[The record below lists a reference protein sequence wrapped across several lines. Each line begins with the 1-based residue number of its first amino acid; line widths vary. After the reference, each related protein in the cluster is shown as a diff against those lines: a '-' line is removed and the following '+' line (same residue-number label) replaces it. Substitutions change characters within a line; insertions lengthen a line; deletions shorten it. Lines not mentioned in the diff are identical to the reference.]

1 MRLPTTGCPFVGAGI
16 IGPPPKPGSTNT
28 RIYAS
33 GPSAK
38 DFARLNDY
46 GLIVRVLDGP
56 LTAASALK
64 MSYAGITKGF
74 TALGAAMMLAATRG
88 GSAAALKA
96 ELADSR
102 PDLLRYL
109 SNQVP
114 SMYSKAYRWV
124 AELDEIA
131 SFVGDEHAEHEML
144 TAAARLYE
152 RLRRRFR
159 RGKERKLAHWT
170 DSSQIMTSET
180 PILVETRTGYRVITL
195 NRPDKLN
202 AFNEA
207 MHQAL
212 RKAIEDAEADEDCRA
227 LLITGAGRGFC
238 TGQDLSD
245 RLAKP
250 GETVV
255 LGGALEA
262 HYNPLVRKL
271 RALPFPVVAA
281 VNGVAAGAGCNIA
294 LACDIVIASLKAT
307 FIQSFARVGLV
318 PDSGGT
324 WFLPRLVGDA
334 RARGLALLAQDLT
347 AEKAASWGLIWRA
360 VEDEVLM
367 HEATRICEH
376 FALAPTQG
384 LALIK
389 RALNASATNT
399 LDAQL
404 DLERDFQRA
413 ASLTPDYAEGVRA
426 FMEKRKANFTGRKK

>member
-1 MRLPTTGCPFVGAGI
+1 MT
-16 IGPPPKPGSTNT
+16 
-28 RIYAS
+28 
-33 GPSAK
+33 
-38 DFARLNDY
+38 
-46 GLIVRVLDGP
+46 
-56 LTAASALK
+56 
-64 MSYAGITKGF
+64 
-74 TALGAAMMLAATRG
+74 
-88 GSAAALKA
+88 
-96 ELADSR
+96 
-102 PDLLRYL
+102 
-109 SNQVP
+109 
-114 SMYSKAYRWV
+114 
-124 AELDEIA
+124 
-131 SFVGDEHAEHEML
+131 
-144 TAAARLYE
+144 
-152 RLRRRFR
+152 
-159 RGKERKLAHWT
+159 T
-170 DSSQIMTSET
+170 DS
-180 PILVETRTGYRVITL
+180 PILVEQRTGYRVIIF

-207 MHQAL
+207 MHLAL
-212 RKAIEDAEADEDCRA
+212 GKAIDDAEADESCRA

-271 RALPFPVVAA
+271 RNLPFPVIAA

-294 LACDIVIASLKAT
+294 LACDIVIASLKAS

-334 RARGLALLAQDLT
+334 RARGLALLAQELP

-360 VEDEVLM
+360 VDDEVLM
-367 HEATRICEH
+367 HEAARICEH
-376 FALAPTQG
+376 FAMAPTQG

-389 RALNASATNT
+389 QALNASATNS

>member
-1 MRLPTTGCPFVGAGI
+1 MT
-16 IGPPPKPGSTNT
+16 
-28 RIYAS
+28 
-33 GPSAK
+33 
-38 DFARLNDY
+38 
-46 GLIVRVLDGP
+46 
-56 LTAASALK
+56 
-64 MSYAGITKGF
+64 
-74 TALGAAMMLAATRG
+74 
-88 GSAAALKA
+88 
-96 ELADSR
+96 
-102 PDLLRYL
+102 
-109 SNQVP
+109 
-114 SMYSKAYRWV
+114 
-124 AELDEIA
+124 
-131 SFVGDEHAEHEML
+131 
-144 TAAARLYE
+144 
-152 RLRRRFR
+152 
-159 RGKERKLAHWT
+159 T
-170 DSSQIMTSET
+170 DS
-180 PILVETRTGYRVITL
+180 PILVEQRTGYRVIIF

-207 MHQAL
+207 MHLAL
-212 RKAIEDAEADEDCRA
+212 RKAIDDAEADESCRA

-271 RALPFPVVAA
+271 RNLPFPVIAA

-294 LACDIVIASLKAT
+294 LACDIVIASLKAS

-334 RARGLALLAQDLT
+334 RARGLALLAQELP

-360 VEDEVLM
+360 VDDEILM
-367 HEATRICEH
+367 HEAARICEH
-376 FALAPTQG
+376 FAMAPTQG

-389 RALNASATNT
+389 QALNASATNS